1 MDTKLEPYYLS
12 AENALSIV
20 SKKFNIK
27 IDIKEE
33 DINIRFKKYDRNNT

>member
-27 IDIKEE
+27 I
-33 DINIRFKKYDRNNT
+33 

>member
-20 SKKFNIK
+20 SKKF
-27 IDIKEE
+27 
-33 DINIRFKKYDRNNT
+33 

>member
-27 IDIKEE
+27 
-33 DINIRFKKYDRNNT
+33 

>member
-20 SKKFNIK
+20 SKK
-27 IDIKEE
+27 
-33 DINIRFKKYDRNNT
+33 

>member
-20 SKKFNIK
+20 SKKFNI
-27 IDIKEE
+27 
-33 DINIRFKKYDRNNT
+33 